1 MGNFVD
7 TSALYALVS
16 RKDTNNLV
24 AAEIWEK
31 LTEHGERLVT
41 NNYMLVECISLL
53 QSRLG
58 LESAIY
64 LQSEIVPFLTVDWI
78 DEEQHDAAINHVISA
93 NRRQLS
99 LVDCSAF
106 ETMHRLGIETV
117 FTFDKHFR
125 DQGFKVIP

>member
-1 MGNFVD
+1 MGNFVG